1 MKVDKKSLSSL
12 WTSGI
17 GCKTQFTMEARIF
30 HAITILATITAAL
43 NMVVNFFLGLTLYGL
58 LSIPLIGILIFGYY
72 LSRYRNKLKYA
83 VVIFAVVFNLLC
95 VVTYFSSEGSGSV
108 NLFTFIL
115 VIFILSLLYTKKQ
128 FAILIPLNII
138 LVAALFVLEY
148 FHPELVKP
156 LYQSTQSRLLD
167 VAQTWIEVAV
177 MIAVLTMYIQKNY
190 NSEKELAQ
198 TRLIALEKVN
208 ETKNK
213 LFSIIAHDLRAPL
226 ASVENYL
233 SQLNNLD
240 LNADERTMI
249 EQHLL
254 VSTRQTSEMLQ
265 NILYWSSDQME
276 GIKANLSAV
285 FLHETLQQ
293 TLKLQQTLAKEKNI
307 TLTYLINERIKMIAD
322 TDMLALIIRNLL
334 NNAIKF
340 SLPGGEI
347 KLSIEEDGNNCIIAV
362 SDNGIGIKDENIK
375 NMFSL
380 NNKGTYG
387 THNEKGIG
395 LGLVLAKTYIE
406 LQNGE
411 IWFRNNPNGG
421 TTFYVSLGLA

>member
-1 MKVDKKSLSSL
+1 MEGDKNSMYSFWSA
-12 WTSGI
+12 GI
-17 GCKTQFTMEARIF
+17 GNKSQFTMEARIF
-30 HAITILATITAAL
+30 HAITILATFTAAL
-43 NMVVNFFLGLTLYGL
+43 NMGVNFFLGLTLYGL

-72 LSRYRNKLKYA
+72 LSRYRNKLNYA

-95 VVTYFSSEGSGSV
+95 VVTYFASEGSGSV

-156 LYQSTQSRLLD
+156 LYQSKQSRLVD

-213 LFSIIAHDLRAPL
+213 LFSIVAHDLRAPL

-240 LNADERTMI
+240 LNAEEKTMI

-265 NILYWSSDQME
+265 NILYWSRDQMQ
-276 GIKANLSAV
+276 GIAANLNPV
-285 FLHETLQQ
+285 FLYETLSQ
-293 TLKLQQTLAKEKNI
+293 TLKLQQTLAGEKNI
-307 TLTYLINERIKMIAD
+307 LLTYHIDPLLKVVAD
-322 TDMLALIIRNLL
+322 VDMLELIIRNLL

-340 SLPGGEI
+340 SLPDSEI
-347 KLSIEEDGNNCIIAV
+347 TVGALEKGNKCVIAI
-362 SDNGIGIKDENIK
+362 SDNGIGIDDENVK
-375 NMFSL
+375 DLFSL
-380 NNKGTYG
+380 KNKGSFG

-406 LQNGE
+406 LQKGD
-411 IWFRNNPNGG
+411 IWFTNNTAGG
-421 TTFYVSLGLA
+421 TTFYVSLDLA